1 MVSVCGSSVH
11 LFKLRSRMVFRW
23 VRSLMRLGFMVVL
36 LFQMTELH
44 CDTKR
49 VLFIG
54 NSYTFHNNM
63 PDIAA
68 EVARSAGDQLIFATS
83 AYSTY
88 NLQLHSTNATTL
100 ELIRQGGWDYVVLQE
115 NSQYP
120 SEPLSWVE
128 QNVFPYAAFLS
139 GEVRRYNPGAETMF
153 YITWG
158 RRDGDADRCSRLPV
172 VCTYT
177 GMDDLTRER
186 YMMMADRNDGVL
198 SPVGP
203 VWRYLRENHS
213 SIELYVDDGSHP
225 SAAGSYAAAC
235 CFYAAVFRK
244 DPGLI
249 TYNYSVGSSTASTI
263 RSAAR
268 TVVYNNL
275 STWHLGN
282 SSTYTIT
289 SSAGSG
295 GTITPSGTR
304 TVHPGDNIT
313 YRITPNSGYYISN
326 VRVDNVSV
334 GSPSSYTFS
343 NVSSNHVISATF
355 GINGYTITAGAG
367 AGGSVTPSGSV
378 GVSHGSDITFSITP
392 STGYSVADVRIDNV
406 SAGSVTSYTF
416 RDVTENH
423 SLYATFSAREF
434 RISASA
440 GTGGS
445 ISPSGSSGVTFGS
458 RISYTISP
466 ETGYRIQDVRIDGI
480 SAGTV
485 SSYTFTD
492 IRSDHT
498 IEAIFTPITFRI
510 EASAATGGSITPS
523 GTRNIN
529 FGSQATFTIT
539 PGTGY
544 RILDVRVD
552 GSSVGAVSTYTFS
565 NVESDHTIAASFI
578 LLTYNIDGSASS
590 GGSISPAGTS
600 RVNHGSQLSF
610 TITPSTGYRIQDV
623 RVDGVSAGAVSV
635 YTFTGIS
642 SDHTIEASFILRTFS
657 IDASA
662 SEGGSISPPGSTS
675 VTYGEDQAYI
685 ITPSTGFEIS
695 DIRIDNVSVG
705 PVESYTFNNVVRDHT
720 ITAHFKLKT
729 YVIATESNQ
738 GGSVSP
744 SGPRTVDHG
753 SALEF
758 TFSPDFGYRIRDV
771 IIDGISMGMIRT
783 YTFGNISGDHTVSV
797 KFEPIPI
804 YNLTAVSGEGG
815 SVTPAGITDVFEGSD
830 LAYSIVP
837 DSGYRILNVTVD
849 NLSLGSINEYTFS
862 GISSDHRITASFTT
876 SSEVLIYPNPF
887 SLTFNILIKSPED
900 SKFDLVVTDFSG
912 RIVLIRNSVPGNEN
926 TPVLIQGDKGYYFVK
941 VLLGGRKIGTFKILK
956 SGS

>member
-445 ISPSGSSGVTFGS
+445 I
-458 RISYTISP
+458 
-466 ETGYRIQDVRIDGI
+466 
-480 SAGTV
+480 
-485 SSYTFTD
+485 
-492 IRSDHT
+492 
-498 IEAIFTPITFRI
+498 
-510 EASAATGGSITPS
+510 TPS

-600 RVNHGSQLSF
+600 RVNHGSQLSL

-804 YNLTAVSGEGG
+804 YYLTAISGEGG